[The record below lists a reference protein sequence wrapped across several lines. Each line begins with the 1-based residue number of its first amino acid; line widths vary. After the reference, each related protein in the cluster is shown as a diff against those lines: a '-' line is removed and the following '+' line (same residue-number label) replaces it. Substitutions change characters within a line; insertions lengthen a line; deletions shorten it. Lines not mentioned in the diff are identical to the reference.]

1 MSLKSGTL
9 PDLEYHPV
17 TTERWQD
24 LETLFGASG
33 AYAGCWC
40 MWWRTTRSEFGKQAG
55 KGNKEALHAI
65 VDAGEIPGLL
75 AYADNRPIGWC
86 SIAPR
91 EAFPSLERSRTLK
104 RVDDKPAWSV
114 VCFFV
119 AKPYRRLGLMV
130 NLLQAATEYAKE
142 HGAKIVE
149 GYPIE
154 AKENNLPSVS
164 SFTGIASAFAEAGFV
179 EVLRRSEHRP
189 IMRYFIEE
197 Q

>member
-1 MSLKSGTL
+1 
-9 PDLEYHPV
+9 
-17 TTERWQD
+17 
-24 LETLFGASG
+24 
-33 AYAGCWC
+33 

-55 KGNKEALHAI
+55 KGNKEALQAI

-75 AYADNRPIGWC
+75 AYADSRPIGWC

-154 AKENNLPSVS
+154 AKESNLPSVS
-164 SFTGIASAFAEAGFV
+164 SFTGIVSAFAEAGFV